1 MEKVEFSEEQLKVLE
16 NLMNKELQPVIIKEI
31 KDNYIPKMFVSELLK
46 NIKTLELEQ
55 KLPENSGRKYFLDG
69 VITGLTMALS
79 FDKEE

>member
-1 MEKVEFSEEQLKVLE
+1 MEEVEFSEEQLKAIK
-16 NLMNKELQPVIIKEI
+16 NLMDKELQPVIIKEI

-46 NIKTLELEQ
+46 DIKALELEQ

-69 VITGLTMALS
+69 AITGLTMALS